1 MQYQHEYTAPSS
13 GKNMMEEVAKEGKPM
28 FSSTETS
35 GGQSGSLSEPVKSL
49 DDPPVDW
56 FEPLEE
62 DCEADDDAHSWDVDG
77 VRDAEMESLAGESER
92 SGSVA
97 GSERNYRGRG
107 GGGGAVGKRKR
118 KWRFGS
124 DDGWQECPVLG
135 EGWKRKVVLR
145 RSGVSVGQRDVYYL
159 SPKGDR
165 VRSKIELLKSVGNT
179 VDLTNFDF
187 KTGSFFDGQPPK
199 RGMKR
204 RKMDHS
210 SPVDCGFSSES
221 SFHNEVSETYDRT
234 YSPGPPYSLSHIA
247 QQRLS
252 PLSQKDV
259 SSVPSPGTSN
269 ATPNQAFITHPT
281 AKPTQ
286 NVTSKAGFLSQTKV
300 PAKLVEGTSCIP
312 SNSCLGICARCR
324 NSFTSVEGQTMCE
337 KCSKAC
343 NASKDNRKITFR
355 KWLPCGFCR
364 ACQLTEDCGVC
375 ASCRNGK
382 LNPQNRRPIRCRRRK
397 CLCPSLKKRADD
409 VFPLAQCGSAVQQ
422 SMTDLKESQYSD
434 SDDQSPVYEEN
445 DSESLLYEH
454 QLCEGNS
461 PQKGLLRKFRRSCGR
476 CKGCVA
482 KADCGTCDYCID
494 KPKFGGSNKKRQK
507 CRQRQCQREAKG
519 WTTPGRPRLHYTYS
533 HNILQQNREK
543 WDFEFSDN
551 ECEKERVSKGS
562 VVVGCYLERDKHR
575 ISDYNGQVT
584 AGSWSSA
591 SCGVDY
597 GSDAETET
605 SQSHSE
611 DHLLHL
617 FYDEWTKVNDRKRR
631 HSLATSNHTEEMDE
645 DEVEPTI
652 TQIFSLGGDDVVDD
666 GLDLELLELLASL
679 RDAPLPV
686 LWCAV
691 LAEGPLLQLL
701 QCSKLSAMADTMVQI
716 EPSFRY
722 HISVQGQPLLP
733 THWLYHA
740 HPAQLTSVTQV
751 VTLLEDLER
760 YHVCQGF
767 KSESPSGSE
776 PVVQVR
782 AATCEFLVV
791 PETQCCARCK
801 NAQQKH

>member
-1 MQYQHEYTAPSS
+1 
-13 GKNMMEEVAKEGKPM
+13 MEKVGEEDKPL
-28 FSSTETS
+28 FSSTETRDITDTNV
-35 GGQSGSLSEPVKSL
+35 GQAGNEQVKNL
-49 DDPPVDW
+49 DDPSVDW

-62 DCEADDDAHSWDVDG
+62 DWDDDDDAQSWDIDG

-107 GGGGAVGKRKR
+107 GGGAVGKRKR

-124 DDGWQECPVLG
+124 DDGWEDCPVLG

-159 SPKGDR
+159 SPKGER
-165 VRSKIELLKSVGNT
+165 VRSKIELLKSIGNT

-187 KTGSFFDGQPPK
+187 KTGIFLDGEPLK
-199 RGMKR
+199 RGIK
-204 RKMDHS
+204 
-210 SPVDCGFSSES
+210 
-221 SFHNEVSETYDRT
+221 T
-234 YSPGPPYSLSHIA
+234 L
-247 QQRLS
+247 
-252 PLSQKDV
+252 
-259 SSVPSPGTSN
+259 
-269 ATPNQAFITHPT
+269 
-281 AKPTQ
+281 
-286 NVTSKAGFLSQTKV
+286 KV
-300 PAKLVEGTSCIP
+300 PANLEDGPTCIP
-312 SNSCLGICARCR
+312 SNSCLGICVRCR

-343 NASKDNRKITFR
+343 NASKDNRNITFR

-382 LNPQNRRPIRCRRRK
+382 QNPQYRRPIRCRKRK
-397 CLCPSLKKRADD
+397 CLCPSLKRRADD
-409 VFPLAQCGSAVQQ
+409 VLPLAQCGSVVHRPDRIETINTV
-422 SMTDLKESQYSD
+422 SKPSLPDFKESQYSD
-434 SDDQSPVYEEN
+434 SDDQSPFYEEN
-445 DSESLLYEH
+445 DSE
-454 QLCEGNS
+454 
-461 PQKGLLRKFRRSCGR
+461 GLLRRFRRSCGR

-519 WTTPGRPRLHYTYS
+519 WTTPGRPRPHYAYT
-533 HNILQQNREK
+533 HKVLRRNREK

-551 ECEKERVSKGS
+551 ECEKERIEKGS
-562 VVVGCYLERDKHR
+562 VVGVHYVERDKHC
-575 ISDYNGQVT
+575 ISDYNGQN
-584 AGSWSSA
+584 
-591 SCGVDY
+591 
-597 GSDAETET
+597 AEIET
-605 SQSHSE
+605 SQALSE

-617 FYDEWTKVNDRKRR
+617 FCDEWTRVNDRKWRR
-631 HSLATSNHTEEMDE
+631 PPATEQHAEEPDE
-645 DEVEPTI
+645 DEMEPTI
-652 TQIFSLGGDDVVDD
+652 TQIFSLGGDNATDD

-691 LAEGPLLQLL
+691 LAEGPRLQLL
-701 QCSKLSAMADTMVQI
+701 QCSKLSAMADTTVQI

-740 HPAQLTSVTQV
+740 HPARLTSVAQV
-751 VTLLEDLER
+751 ATLLEDLER
-760 YHVCQGF
+760 YSVCRGF
-767 KSESPSGSE
+767 KSEPSFGSE
-776 PVVQVR
+776 PIVQVR

-801 NAQQKH
+801 SAQQKH

>member
-1 MQYQHEYTAPSS
+1 MENVGEEDTAL
-13 GKNMMEEVAKEGKPM
+13 
-28 FSSTETS
+28 FSTTENRDITDIS
-35 GGQSGSLSEPVKSL
+35 VGEAGSECEPLKSL
-49 DDPPVDW
+49 EDPPVDW

-62 DCEADDDAHSWDVDG
+62 DWEDDDDAQSWDVDG
-77 VRDAEMESLAGESER
+77 ARDAEMESLAGESEK

-97 GSERNYRGRG
+97 GSERNYRRR

-124 DDGWQECPVLG
+124 NDGWEDCAVLG

-159 SPKGDR
+159 SPKGER
-165 VRSKIELLKSVGNT
+165 VRSKIELLKYIGNT

-187 KTGSFFDGQPPK
+187 KTGIFLDGEPSK
-199 RGMKR
+199 KGMKTVLEYQHQLVFLLW
-204 RKMDHS
+204 MD
-210 SPVDCGFSSES
+210 
-221 SFHNEVSETYDRT
+221 
-234 YSPGPPYSLSHIA
+234 PPY
-247 QQRLS
+247 
-252 PLSQKDV
+252 
-259 SSVPSPGTSN
+259 
-269 ATPNQAFITHPT
+269 
-281 AKPTQ
+281 
-286 NVTSKAGFLSQTKV
+286 
-300 PAKLVEGTSCIP
+300 IP
-312 SNSCLGICARCR
+312 SNSCLGICVRCR

-343 NASKDNRKITFR
+343 NASKDNRNITFR

-382 LNPQNRRPIRCRRRK
+382 LNPQYRRPIRCRKRK
-397 CLCPSLKKRADD
+397 CLCPSLKRRADD
-409 VFPLAQCGSAVQQ
+409 VLPVAQCGSVVDRPERLETTNMA
-422 SMTDLKESQYSD
+422 SKPSPPDFKESQYSD
-434 SDDQSPVYEEN
+434 SDDQSPFYEEN
-445 DSESLLYEH
+445 DSE
-454 QLCEGNS
+454 
-461 PQKGLLRKFRRSCGR
+461 GLLRKFRRSCGR

-519 WTTPGRPRLHYTYS
+519 WTTPGRPRPHYAYS
-533 HNILQQNREK
+533 HKILRRNREK

-551 ECEKERVSKGS
+551 ECEKERIAKGS
-562 VVVGCYLERDKHR
+562 VVGVRYVERDKHC
-575 ISDYNGQVT
+575 ISDYNGQG
-584 AGSWSSA
+584 ANIEA
-591 SCGVDY
+591 SQ
-597 GSDAETET
+597 AL
-605 SQSHSE
+605 SE

-617 FYDEWTKVNDRKRR
+617 FCDKWTRVSDGKRQCPP
-631 HSLATSNHTEEMDE
+631 ATRQNAEEPDE

-652 TQIFSLGGDDVVDD
+652 TQILSLGGDSVADD

-691 LAEGPLLQLL
+691 LAEGPRLQLL
-701 QCSKLSAMADTMVQI
+701 QCSKLSAMADTTVQI

-740 HPAQLTSVTQV
+740 HPVRLTSVAQV
-751 VTLLEDLER
+751 NALLEDLER
-760 YHVCQGF
+760 YSVCRGF
-767 KSESPSGSE
+767 KTE
-776 PVVQVR
+776 PPFGPEPIVQVR

-791 PETQCCARCK
+791 PENQSCARCK
-801 NAQQKH
+801 NAQHKY

>member
-1 MQYQHEYTAPSS
+1 
-13 GKNMMEEVAKEGKPM
+13 MEKVGEEDKPL
-28 FSSTETS
+28 FSSTETRDITDTS
-35 GGQSGSLSEPVKSL
+35 IGQAGSEQVKNL

-62 DCEADDDAHSWDVDG
+62 DWEDNDDDAQSWDIDG

-107 GGGGAVGKRKR
+107 GGGGGAVGKRKR

-124 DDGWQECPVLG
+124 DDGWEDCPVLG

-159 SPKGDR
+159 SPKGER
-165 VRSKIELLKSVGNT
+165 VRSKIELLKSIGNA

-187 KTGSFFDGQPPK
+187 KTGIFLDGEPLK
-199 RGMKR
+199 RGIKK

-210 SPVDCGFSSES
+210 SPADCGFSSES
-221 SFHNEVSETYDRT
+221 SFHNEAAEAYDRT
-234 YSPGPPYSLSHIA
+234 YSPGPPYSLSHFA

-252 PLSQKDV
+252 PSSTKKDV
-259 SSVPSPGTSN
+259 PSLGTSN
-269 ATPNQAFITHPT
+269 ENPNQALIIQPAAPT
-281 AKPTQ
+281 RQ
-286 NVTSKAGFLSQTKV
+286 NVPSNAGFLSQTLKV
-300 PAKLVEGTSCIP
+300 PANLEDEPTCIP
-312 SNSCLGICARCR
+312 SNSCLGICVRCR
-324 NSFTSVEGQTMCE
+324 NSFTSVEGQNMCE

-343 NASKDNRKITFR
+343 NASKDNRNITFR

-382 LNPQNRRPIRCRRRK
+382 QNPQYRRPIRCRKRK
-397 CLCPSLKKRADD
+397 CLCPSLKRRADD
-409 VFPLAQCGSAVQQ
+409 VLPLAQCGSVVHRPDGLETINTV
-422 SMTDLKESQYSD
+422 SKPSLPDFKESQYSD
-434 SDDQSPVYEEN
+434 SDDQSPFYEEN
-445 DSESLLYEH
+445 DSE
-454 QLCEGNS
+454 
-461 PQKGLLRKFRRSCGR
+461 GLLRRFRRSCGR

-519 WTTPGRPRLHYTYS
+519 WTTPGRPRPHYAYT
-533 HNILQQNREK
+533 HKVLRRNREK

-551 ECEKERVSKGS
+551 ECEKERIEKGS
-562 VVVGCYLERDKHR
+562 VVGVHYVERDKHC
-575 ISDYNGQVT
+575 ISDYNGQN
-584 AGSWSSA
+584 
-591 SCGVDY
+591 
-597 GSDAETET
+597 AEIEK
-605 SQSHSE
+605 SQALSE
-611 DHLLHL
+611 DRLLHL
-617 FYDEWTKVNDRKRR
+617 FCDEWTRVNDRKWRR
-631 HSLATSNHTEEMDE
+631 PPATEQHAEEPDE
-645 DEVEPTI
+645 DEMEPTI
-652 TQIFSLGGDDVVDD
+652 TQIFSLGGDNAADN

-691 LAEGPLLQLL
+691 LAEGPRLQLL
-701 QCSKLSAMADTMVQI
+701 QCSKLSAMADTTVQI

-740 HPAQLTSVTQV
+740 HPARLTSVAQV
-751 VTLLEDLER
+751 ATLLEDLER
-760 YHVCQGF
+760 YSVCRGF
-767 KSESPSGSE
+767 KSEPSFGSE
-776 PVVQVR
+776 PIVQVR

-791 PETQCCARCK
+791 PKTQCCARCK
-801 NAQQKH
+801 SAQQKH